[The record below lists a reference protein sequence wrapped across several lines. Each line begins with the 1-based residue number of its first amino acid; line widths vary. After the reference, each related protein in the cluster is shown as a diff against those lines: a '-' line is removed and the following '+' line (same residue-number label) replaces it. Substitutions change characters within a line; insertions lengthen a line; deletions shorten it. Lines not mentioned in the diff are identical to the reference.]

1 MSGASTALRAPPRK
15 WESGS
20 DGGQLAQAGGRGVPA
35 PLLFAVGGCS
45 MYLGAALAVVLFDQ
59 VSPAGVAWLRML
71 VAALVLLAWRHPDR
85 TAWRGRRLLLAGCFG
100 LVTGVMNIAFYEAI
114 ARLPLGT
121 AVAVEFCGPIVVA
134 AMGLR
139 SVRGVVALILAAT
152 GVALIADVRVAG
164 SRTGLLLALLAA
176 LMWAAYIV
184 LGKWVAHGGNGLDD
198 MTVGFT
204 LAAVLLCPLAA
215 GTGPAWG
222 SPSLLVLTAGV
233 GVLSTV
239 LPYALDQLVLRRA
252 GQARFALLL
261 ALLPAT
267 ASVIGFLALGQLPH
281 LLEAV
286 GIVAVGLG
294 VGLHTAGS
302 RARTER
308 DIERAAR

>member
-1 MSGASTALRAPPRK
+1 
-15 WESGS
+15 
-20 DGGQLAQAGGRGVPA
+20 
-35 PLLFAVGGCS
+35 
-45 MYLGAALAVVLFDQ
+45 MYLGAALAVLLFDRF
-59 VSPAGVAWLRML
+59 SPAGVAWLRML
-71 VAALVLLAWRHPDR
+71 VAALVLLAWRRPDR
-85 TAWRGRRLLLAGCFG
+85 AAWRGSRLILAGGFG
-100 LVTGVMNIAFYEAI
+100 LVTGLMNVAFYEAI

-184 LGKWVAHGGNGLDD
+184 LGKWVAHGGHGLDD

-204 LAAVLLCPLAA
+204 LATVLLCPLAA
-215 GTGPAWG
+215 GTGPVWG
-222 SPSLLVLTAGV
+222 SPTLLVMTAGV

-239 LPYALDQLVLRRA
+239 LPYALDQMVLRRA

-281 LLEAV
+281 PLEAA
-286 GIVAVGLG
+286 GIVAVGVG
-294 VGLHTAGS
+294 VGVHTVGS
-302 RARTER
+302 RARCDG
-308 DIERAAR
+308 DIKGVLRRKSSASGSRRSPPPATR